1 MSIRTLNYT
10 VEEEFDGCRADT
22 TLRQKLCISGSLLK
36 DLKKYEDGILLDG
49 KHIRTIDAVSAGKT
63 LTVNI
68 HDTISENIEAQDI
81 PLDVVYEDEDI
92 LIVNKPPHMPVHPSM
107 GHFIG
112 TLANAVMYH
121 YAQNG
126 EQHMFRAV
134 NRLDGDTSGVMCIAK
149 NAYSHA
155 LLGETLHTKGFERRY
170 TAIVEGIPAQDKVWH
185 TIDAPI
191 ARIDFMKRAV
201 REDGQHAVTHYRVLD
216 TFDKWSLVELRLE
229 TGRTHQIRVH
239 ISHIGHPLLGDWL
252 YGTENK
258 ELFARH
264 ALHSSYLRLIH
275 PVTKTEMEFS
285 APPAEDMAEFCAEI
299 CTKTK

>member
-1 MSIRTLNYT
+1 MSVRTLSCI
-10 VEEEFDGCRADT
+10 VEQEFDGCRVDT
-22 TLRQKLCISGSLLK
+22 ALRQKLSISGSLLK

-49 KHIRTIDAVSAGKT
+49 KHIRTIDTVSAKQI

-81 PLDVVYEDEDI
+81 PFHIMYEDEDI

-107 GHFIG
+107 GHFNG

-121 YAQNG
+121 YAKNG

-155 LLGETLHTKGFERRY
+155 LLGETLHTDGFERRY
-170 TAIVEGIPAQDKVWH
+170 TAIAEGIPAKDRDWH
-185 TIDAPI
+185 KIDAPI
-191 ARIDFMKRAV
+191 ARADFMRREVRA
-201 REDGQHAVTHYRVLD
+201 DGQRAVTHYRVAD
-216 TFDKWSLVELRLE
+216 TFDKWSIVELRLE

-239 ISHIGHPLLGDWL
+239 MSYIGHPLLGDWL

-258 ELFARH
+258 ELFPRH
-264 ALHSSYLRLIH
+264 ALHSSYLKLIH
-275 PVTKTEMEFS
+275 PVSGAVMEFS
-285 APPAEDMAEFCAEI
+285 APLAKDMEEFCYLN
-299 CTKTK
+299 KNKF